1 MAGQQF
7 EFAFD
12 DIGNRTSTLAGG
24 DANGTGLRSAS
35 YGANA
40 LNQYTNRTVPGA
52 VDILGAAHALSTVT
66 VNDDAAY
73 RKGEYF
79 WKEVAL
85 DNASAPVWNS
95 LTTKAVY
102 DGETN
107 TVTGNVFLPPA
118 TETFTYDADG
128 NLTSDGRWTNRW
140 DAENRLVEMETLSS
154 VPDGAKLKVK
164 FTYDSQGRR
173 VAMVVSNY
181 ASGNW
186 YLEAEDYFAYDGW
199 NCLAVLHSDF
209 SILNSFTWGLDLS
222 GSLQGAGGVGGLVAM
237 NAGTNGVHF
246 YAMDGNGN
254 VAALVDAS
262 DGTKSATYEFSPFG
276 QIIRASGAM
285 AKLNP
290 FRFSTKYQDDY
301 TDLAYYGYRFC
312 NLDSGRWLNRD
323 RVGEGGGL
331 NLYSFLQNSPH
342 DRIDALGLM
351 TLSHL
356 GDGFQFVPGDYK
368 FWLGIYSTF
377 DSAEFTALGG
387 TGFSVQGYVASKA
400 TVTWNIRPC
409 SEMRWYSREA
419 TAFFLDQFALRS
431 TGDVIG
437 GGRNT
442 PFLKDKHGKPA
453 GAGLYFNPLNTSAA
467 ELSTPTGANEG
478 KITLEWEA
486 RLVKETDWIKNSYS
500 DAGMLGDNTTGP
512 SPFGI
517 ESNHKT
523 SLIHQVLTTSQKLG
537 YYLPYPVLLIA

>member
-1 MAGQQF
+1 MHPTDGTYSASYSYLANSPLVGQITFRSNSVTRMTTTKTYDYLNRLTRIQSADGQAATVNSFDYQLNSANQRTRVTLADGSFWVYGYDALGQVKSAKRYWSDWTPVAGQQF

-12 DIGNRTSTLAGG
+12 DIGNRTSTLVGG

-52 VDILGAAHALSTVT
+52 VDILGAAYALSTVT
-66 VNDDAAY
+66 VNDEAAY

-181 ASGNW
+181 VSGNW

-199 NCLAVLHSDF
+199 NLLGILHSDF

-254 VAALVDAS
+254 VAAMVDAS
-262 DGTKSATYEFSPFG
+262 DGP
-276 QIIRASGAM
+276 RAPRTNSV
-285 AKLNP
+285 
-290 FRFSTKYQDDY
+290 R
-301 TDLAYYGYRFC
+301 
-312 NLDSGRWLNRD
+312 SGR
-323 RVGEGGGL
+323 
-331 NLYSFLQNSPH
+331 SFGPL
-342 DRIDALGLM
+342 A
-351 TLSHL
+351 
-356 GDGFQFVPGDYK
+356 
-368 FWLGIYSTF
+368 
-377 DSAEFTALGG
+377 
-387 TGFSVQGYVASKA
+387 
-400 TVTWNIRPC
+400 
-409 SEMRWYSREA
+409 RW
-419 TAFFLDQFALRS
+419 
-431 TGDVIG
+431 
-437 GGRNT
+437 
-442 PFLKDKHGKPA
+442 
-453 GAGLYFNPLNTSAA
+453 
-467 ELSTPTGANEG
+467 
-478 KITLEWEA
+478 
-486 RLVKETDWIKNSYS
+486 
-500 DAGMLGDNTTGP
+500 P
-512 SPFGI
+512 S
-517 ESNHKT
+517 
-523 SLIHQVLTTSQKLG
+523 
-537 YYLPYPVLLIA
+537 